1 MLECIEVIA
10 VALEQ
15 YETQLPSVSLR
26 EALRALAANN
36 AVCGYTWLR
45 LALESTVQ
53 YTYYK
58 LLGVEWSEAL
68 KRISKRSRFAAS
80 FSATMIK
87 ELKGVHGSRKKW
99 IMRVYLRLNEW
110 LHPSIQMISLGGIN
124 IVDWD
129 LVREVLDVIAYLA
142 VLIGSNIDYVLASRC
157 GLEKTLRLLARRV
170 R

>member
-10 VALEQ
+10 VALEH
-15 YETQLPSVSLR
+15 YETRLPSLSLR

-87 ELKGVHGSRKKW
+87 ELKGVHGSRK
-99 IMRVYLRLNEW
+99 
-110 LHPSIQMISLGGIN
+110 SG
-124 IVDWD
+124 
-129 LVREVLDVIAYLA
+129 
-142 VLIGSNIDYVLASRC
+142 
-157 GLEKTLRLLARRV
+157 
-170 R
+170 